1 MIMIHPEL
9 RRALAMERERSLI
22 EKAQRASLL
31 RDTARPTPS
40 ASAHRRP
47 FILARLTI
55 ALRGR
60 LSSHPCAP
68 VRRRAY
74 EAGAEGAA
82 EDEGPS
88 GLVVRGSSL
97 GGPEDAL
104 GDG

>member
-9 RRALAMERERSLI
+9 RRALATERERSLR

-31 RDTARPTPS
+31 RDPARPTPP

-68 VRRRAY
+68 VRYRAC
-74 EAGAEGAA
+74 EAGAEGGA

-88 GLVVRGSSL
+88 GFAVRGSGL
-97 GGPEDAL
+97 GDPEDAL
-104 GDG
+104 GDD